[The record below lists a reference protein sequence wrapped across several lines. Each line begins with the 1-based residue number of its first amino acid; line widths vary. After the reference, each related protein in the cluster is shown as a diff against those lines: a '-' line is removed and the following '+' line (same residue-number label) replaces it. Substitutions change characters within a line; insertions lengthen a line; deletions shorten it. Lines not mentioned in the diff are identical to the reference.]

1 MATQFH
7 TSFRYEHVF
16 TSHGFQGICWKQRK
30 LIQLIH
36 ILQFLHFFLCCSV
49 GRQYIGEGHHLRH
62 GPCRSTY
69 TWCPLRCWFTQL
81 PDGMPGVQSFRHS
94 YPSHSFQK
102 QIKGAGFPGNIT
114 VPKVMVK
121 PMTKRLKT
129 CKNVITLRFPSVNTT
144 STSAGVSWRLRC
156 IERLIWVVSSRDN
169 YRYGDLSLL
178 LVYPAAALK
187 VGPH

>member
-1 MATQFH
+1 
-7 TSFRYEHVF
+7 
-16 TSHGFQGICWKQRK
+16 
-30 LIQLIH
+30 
-36 ILQFLHFFLCCSV
+36 
-49 GRQYIGEGHHLRH
+49 
-62 GPCRSTY
+62 
-69 TWCPLRCWFTQL
+69 
-81 PDGMPGVQSFRHS
+81 MPGVQSFRHS

-121 PMTKRLKT
+121 PMIKRLKT
-129 CKNVITLRFPSVNTT
+129 CKNVIILHFPSVNAT

-187 VGPH
+187 VGQNFGPRLFYHGFCFLTELWIFLCIDKKARKQNQTKEQRNKKHIFNFKEIQANN